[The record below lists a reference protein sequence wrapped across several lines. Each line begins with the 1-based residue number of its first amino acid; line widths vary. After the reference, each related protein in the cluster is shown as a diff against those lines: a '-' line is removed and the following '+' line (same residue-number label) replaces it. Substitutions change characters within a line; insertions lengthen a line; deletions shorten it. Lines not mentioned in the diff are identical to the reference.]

1 MQPGLLTEGFPN
13 VKKQCTRLGFKLELA
28 PIKLGIERYLA
39 IYNVISTT
47 IHQSE
52 KCHSWHFTFTELNS
66 SFPWGQWRSSR
77 LAINSLRHTKGTF
90 KMDIQGTA
98 AGDAAIAR
106 KVNETVE
113 MAKKL
118 PRNFVFQPS
127 KWLKRLFKGMAIMG
141 ILCLAS
147 LGSAQSNLVMNGSS
161 IYADLGKDQFAAA
174 LYLETQQQNPGIT
187 HSMQGQKRMEV
198 RVLNNYSKRRWFN
211 LWMQSISINNSR
223 EIFSDSAQDLITLMQ
238 APKSAPK
245 RGDFIEYLSSPDR
258 GTSMRFNGTEL
269 VAGLPSEVFGLLL
282 NTWIGAIPPT
292 TSFKNEI
299 LGKQSNP
306 EAVALLKTITTDPQR
321 VNLAASWILPPEP
334 AAVAV
339 TESVTKAKPVIA
351 KNPKAEKAT
360 AAIAAKSVAPAT
372 AVAATSANIG
382 TKPIAPEGQNEEQ
395 TKVQSSA
402 PKPIADTDNAGSKSG
417 SLAKTSV
424 ETVAADPEI
433 NADIEDEVD
442 FSITEALAMR
452 DYTPLVVQKIYKKIS
467 YPSRAIDRGLEGTV
481 RMSIV
486 VSKSGTLE
494 KVTVAQKSRHSILNK
509 AAIKATERAAPF
521 PELPAALNTDHFE
534 ITVPIT
540 FKLK

>member
-1 MQPGLLTEGFPN
+1 
-13 VKKQCTRLGFKLELA
+13 
-28 PIKLGIERYLA
+28 
-39 IYNVISTT
+39 
-47 IHQSE
+47 
-52 KCHSWHFTFTELNS
+52 
-66 SFPWGQWRSSR
+66 
-77 LAINSLRHTKGTF
+77 
-90 KMDIQGTA
+90 
-98 AGDAAIAR
+98 
-106 KVNETVE
+106 
-113 MAKKL
+113 
-118 PRNFVFQPS
+118 
-127 KWLKRLFKGMAIMG
+127 
-141 ILCLAS
+141 
-147 LGSAQSNLVMNGSS
+147 
-161 IYADLGKDQFAAA
+161 
-174 LYLETQQQNPGIT
+174 
-187 HSMQGQKRMEV
+187 
-198 RVLNNYSKRRWFN
+198 
-211 LWMQSISINNSR
+211 
-223 EIFSDSAQDLITLMQ
+223 
-238 APKSAPK
+238 
-245 RGDFIEYLSSPDR
+245 
-258 GTSMRFNGTEL
+258 
-269 VAGLPSEVFGLLL
+269 LL

-321 VNLAASWILPPEP
+321 VSLAASWILLPES

-339 TESVTKAKPVIA
+339 TERATKAKSVIA
-351 KNPKAEKAT
+351 KNPKAEKT
-360 AAIAAKSVAPAT
+360 SAAIAAKPVAPAT
-372 AVAATSANIG
+372 VVAATTANIG

-395 TKVQSSA
+395 RKEQSKAQSSA
-402 PKPIADTDNAGSKSG
+402 LKPIADSDNAGSKSG
-417 SLAKTSV
+417 SPAKASV

-486 VSKSGTLE
+486 VSKSGVLD

-521 PELPAALNTDHFE
+521 PELPAALNTDHLE

>member
-1 MQPGLLTEGFPN
+1 
-13 VKKQCTRLGFKLELA
+13 
-28 PIKLGIERYLA
+28 
-39 IYNVISTT
+39 
-47 IHQSE
+47 
-52 KCHSWHFTFTELNS
+52 
-66 SFPWGQWRSSR
+66 
-77 LAINSLRHTKGTF
+77 
-90 KMDIQGTA
+90 MDIQGTA
-98 AGDAAIAR
+98 AGDAAIVR
-106 KVNETVE
+106 KVSETVTT
-113 MAKKL
+113 AKEPSKNL
-118 PRNFVFQPS
+118 VSQPS
-127 KWLKRLFKGMAIMG
+127 KWLKRLFKGMAIMTALG
-141 ILCLAS
+141 LTSLAA
-147 LGSAQSNLVMNGSS
+147 AQSNLVMNGSS
-161 IYADLGKDQFAAA
+161 VYADLGKDQFAAA

-223 EIFSDSAQDLITLMQ
+223 ETFSDSAQDLITLMQ

-269 VAGLPSEVFGLLL
+269 VAGLPSEVFALLL

-306 EAVALLKTITTDPQR
+306 EAVALLKTVTTDPQR
-321 VNLAASWILPPEP
+321 VSLAASWILPPEP
-334 AAVAV
+334 AAVAERL
-339 TESVTKAKPVIA
+339 TERATTVKSVISV
-351 KNPKAEKAT
+351 NPKAKLA
-360 AAIAAKSVAPAT
+360 
-372 AVAATSANIG
+372 AVATTANIG
-382 TKPIAPEGQNEEQ
+382 TKPIATQGQSEEQ
-395 TKVQSSA
+395 NKEQSA
-402 PKPIADTDNAGSKSG
+402 AVKLIADSDNAGSKSG
-417 SLAKTSV
+417 SLAKASV
-424 ETVAADPEI
+424 ETVAADSEI

-486 VSKSGTLE
+486 VSKSGALK
-494 KVTVAQKSRHSILNK
+494 KVIVAQKSRHSILNK